1 MEKRILKRLCYET
14 NQVEMFVVSG
24 QWENGYMAY
33 SKLSLH
39 PCGDFIVYD
48 DDDCA
53 YYQVRINGRLVMVH
67 I

>member
-1 MEKRILKRLCYET
+1 MEKRIVKRLCYET
-14 NQVEMFVVSG
+14 NQEEMFEVSG
-24 QWENGYMAY
+24 QWDNGYMAY
-33 SKLSLH
+33 SKLSLG

-53 YYQVRINGRLVMVH
+53 YYQTRINGHLVMVH